1 MPLSSPTP
9 PIVSAPR
16 WAGVGLRAQL
26 LLGWQRFPMPSWPA
40 DWWQRNY
47 DLLYEYDAPGTWP
60 WTDRMAGVP
69 GWPTVTHFGEE
80 QP

>member
-1 MPLSSPTP
+1 MPLPDYPP

-16 WAGVGLRAQL
+16 WAGVGLRAELQ
-26 LLGWQRFPMPSWPA
+26 LGWMRFPMPSWPD

-60 WTDRMAGVP
+60 MTERMMRVP
-69 GWPTVTHFGEE
+69 GFPYPE
-80 QP
+80 PLP